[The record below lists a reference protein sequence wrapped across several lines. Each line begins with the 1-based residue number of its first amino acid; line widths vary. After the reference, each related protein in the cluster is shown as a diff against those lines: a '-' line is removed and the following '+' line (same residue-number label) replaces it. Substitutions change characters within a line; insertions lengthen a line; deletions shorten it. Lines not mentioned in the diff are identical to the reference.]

1 MPRANNTYYAPKA
14 RNGVMMDNLMSEV
27 FVASAI
33 VLSIV
38 ANVRLA
44 KLDVNVV
51 WISI

>member
-1 MPRANNTYYAPKA
+1 M
-14 RNGVMMDNLMSEV
+14 GVMMDNLMSEV

-38 ANVRLA
+38 ANVWLVE
-44 KLDVNVV
+44 LDVNAV